1 MCSVASI
8 AVLDC
13 TPNLH
18 VDLLVLWPFAK
29 VFSMKFMG
37 VTSFGGTSERLAEV
51 SPRKLAPIRERF
63 PLYSTFIPALPMRKC
78 MQQLLV

>member
-18 VDLLVLWPFAK
+18 VDLLVLWPFAN
-29 VFSMKFMG
+29 VFSMKFRG
-37 VTSFGGTSERLAEV
+37 VTSFGGTSEQLAVV
-51 SPRKLAPIRERF
+51 SLQKLAPIRKSFLPRTF
-63 PLYSTFIPALPMRKC
+63 PVIQYILPALPMRK
-78 MQQLLV
+78 